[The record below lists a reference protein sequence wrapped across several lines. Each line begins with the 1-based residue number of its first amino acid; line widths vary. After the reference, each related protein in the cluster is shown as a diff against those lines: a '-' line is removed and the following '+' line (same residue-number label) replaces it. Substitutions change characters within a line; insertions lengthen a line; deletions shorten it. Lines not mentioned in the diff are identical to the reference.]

1 MTKEEL
7 LKQFNDMNK
16 GTLMETLDIKYIDV
30 DAEKG
35 ILKASM
41 PVNPKVHQPMGLLH
55 GGASAA
61 LAESMGSASS
71 CLYVDIKE
79 YGVLGI
85 QLSCNHIRSKRDG
98 FVYGTATILHKGRT
112 THLWEIKITDE
123 QDNLISHCKLTNMI
137 VPLKK
142 LQS

>member
-41 PVNPKVHQPMGLLH
+41 HVKPKVHQPMGLLH

-61 LAESMGSASS
+61 LAESMGSAYS
-71 CLYVDIKE
+71 CLYVDIK
-79 YGVLGI
+79 
-85 QLSCNHIRSKRDG
+85 
-98 FVYGTATILHKGRT
+98 
-112 THLWEIKITDE
+112 
-123 QDNLISHCKLTNMI
+123 
-137 VPLKK
+137 
-142 LQS
+142 